1 MPQTPIPNFHNARLS
16 LVQSFIREVI
26 CKKLTNTPGS
36 GLFAD
41 HPVMRAVGATLV
53 GIEQG
58 ALPDTAAAFGF
69 YDAESAARRL
79 DGGAAAF
86 PAADCLDLLVKY
98 AIAWALDDTAWMQ
111 QIKSEYTDSP
121 CDPGWLTAAIT
132 WLAYYWDGQLPDY
145 APPTATEP
153 QPIPLPP
160 PAAAGQPLRV
170 GILGDWGTG
179 QEEAAAVLDQ
189 LMQQTPDVIIHVGD
203 IYYSGTHDECVS
215 NFLDLIN
222 DARAKYRR
230 LIPVYTL
237 PGNHDYYS
245 GGQGFYSMLA
255 QLNLGAGHAQVQQ
268 NSFFCLQNDSWQL
281 EGMDTGYND
290 HDLLKVAD
298 DTTKL
303 RPDEAAWHAEQLAAA
318 GARKVI
324 LLSHHQLF
332 SAFATIGAVGSS
344 GPSYQNPYL
353 LQNLATWRTT
363 GNPNIVAWLWG
374 HEHLL
379 EVYAVPGTQ
388 SSDLPVLGRCVGHS
402 AFPVFNNQGD
412 YTPIT
417 QDIPLE
423 SAPKPEFPNGY
434 VQTGTEDEI
443 YAHGYVLL
451 TLAAESATANYY
463 QVNDPGSV
471 SGASSQ
477 LLWSEPIPAP
487 AQEMLPTGCD

>member
-1 MPQTPIPNFHNARLS
+1 MPQIPIPNFHNARLS

-26 CKKLTNTPGS
+26 GKKLTNTRGS

-41 HPVMRAVGATLV
+41 HPMMRAAGATLV
-53 GIEQG
+53 RMEQG
-58 ALPDTAAAFGF
+58 LLRDAGAALGF
-69 YDAESAARRL
+69 YDAELAARRL
-79 DGGAAAF
+79 ETGAPGF
-86 PAADCLDLLVKY
+86 PAQDCLDLLVKY
-98 AIAWALDDTAWMQ
+98 AIAWALNDTAWME
-111 QIKSEYTDSP
+111 QIKSEFTDSP
-121 CDPGWLTAAIT
+121 CDPGWLVAAIT
-132 WLAYYWDGQLPDY
+132 WLEYYWDGKLPDY
-145 APPTATEP
+145 APPTGEQP

-160 PAAAGQPLRV
+160 PAAVDQPLRV

-179 QEEAAAVLDQ
+179 EEEARAVLDQ

-222 DARAKYRR
+222 HARAKYRR

-245 GGQGFYSMLA
+245 GGLGFYTMLA
-255 QLNLGAGHAQVQQ
+255 QLNLGAGHAQIQQ

-298 DTTKL
+298 DITKL
-303 RPDEAAWHAEQLAAA
+303 RSDEAAWHAEQLAAA
-318 GARKVI
+318 GTRKVI

-344 GPSYQNPYL
+344 GPGYQNPYL
-353 LQNLATWRTT
+353 LQNLATWRAT

-388 SSDLPVLGRCVGHS
+388 SSDLAVLGRCVGHS
-402 AFPVFNNQGD
+402 AFPVFNNQGE

-417 QDIPLE
+417 NDIPLE
-423 SAPKPEFPNGY
+423 SAPKPKFPNGY
-434 VQTGTEDEI
+434 VQTGREDEI

-451 TLAAESATANYY
+451 TLGAESGTANYY

-487 AQEMLPTGCD
+487 PQ

>member
-1 MPQTPIPNFHNARLS
+1 MPQTPIPNFHNAGLS
-16 LVQSFIREVI
+16 LIQSFIREVI

-41 HPVMRAVGATLV
+41 HPVMRAAGATLV
-53 GIEQG
+53 RIEQG
-58 ALPDTAAAFGF
+58 LLPDTAAAFGF

-79 DGGAAAF
+79 ESGGAAF
-86 PAADCLDLLVKY
+86 PAGDCLDLLVKY
-98 AIAWALDDTAWMQ
+98 AIARVLDDTARME
-111 QIKSEYTDSP
+111 QIKSEFTDSP
-121 CDPGWLTAAIT
+121 CDPGWLVAAIT
-132 WLAYYWDGQLPDY
+132 WFDYYRHDALPDY
-145 APPTATEP
+145 APPTSDQP

-160 PAAAGQPLRV
+160 PASADQALRV

-179 QEEAAAVLDQ
+179 EKEARAVLDQ

-203 IYYSGTHDECVS
+203 IYYSGTHHECVS
-215 NFLDLIN
+215 NFLHLIN
-222 DARAKYRR
+222 RARAKYRR

-255 QLNLGAGHAQVQQ
+255 QLNLGAAQVQQ

-303 RPDEAAWHAEQLAAA
+303 RSDEAAWHTKQLAAA
-318 GARKVI
+318 GTRKVI

-353 LQNLATWRTT
+353 LQNLATWRPSGAP

-388 SSDLPVLGRCVGHS
+388 SGDLAVLGRCVGHS

-417 QDIPLE
+417 EDIPLE
-423 SAPKPEFPNGY
+423 SVKKSTQFPNGY
-434 VQTGTEDEI
+434 VQTGSEDEI

-451 TLAAESATANYY
+451 TLAAESGTANYY

-477 LLWSEPIPAP
+477 LLWSERIPP
-487 AQEMLPTGCD
+487 LLQ